1 MNAEEPSTLSDLER
15 IHVVLEEYRALNALL
30 LMRIKAVDERLP
42 LVGGLTAAVVGSL
55 AQLPGDLRLM
65 ILLSAPAL
73 LVWLFET
80 AVAHTRSKED
90 ELRRLDEIESQVNR
104 LAGAELLVF
113 QSRHPNLKAMVG
125 GRSGQS
131 TVRATLSLCVVSLVA
146 CAALFAR
153 EAGATVWLVLY
164 AAYLLVAI
172 ADFARAFQGLGRYR
186 YEKASSDQP
195 PSLAL
200 PRRK

>member
-1 MNAEEPSTLSDLER
+1 MNADKPSLSDLER

-30 LMRIKAVDERLP
+30 LTRIKAVDERLP
-42 LVGGLTAAVVGSL
+42 LVGGLSAAVVGSL

-65 ILLSAPAL
+65 ILLAAPAL

-90 ELRRLDEIESQVNR
+90 ELRRLDEIESHVNR
-104 LAGAELLVF
+104 LAREELLVF
-113 QSRHPNLKAMVG
+113 QSRHPNQKAMVG

-153 EAGATVWLVLY
+153 EARGTVWLVPY
-164 AAYLLVAI
+164 AAYLLVAV
-172 ADFARAFQGLGRYR
+172 ADFVRTYQGLRHYR
-186 YEKASSDQP
+186 YQKAASDQP
-195 PSLAL
+195 PSQKL
-200 PRRK
+200 PSRS